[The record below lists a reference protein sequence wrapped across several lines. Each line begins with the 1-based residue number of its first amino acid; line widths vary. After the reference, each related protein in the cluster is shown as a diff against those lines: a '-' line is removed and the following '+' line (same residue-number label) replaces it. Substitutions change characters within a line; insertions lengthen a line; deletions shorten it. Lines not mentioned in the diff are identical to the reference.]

1 MKTAIKV
8 LVILLCILL
17 VAAGVAWYMLGY
29 GGLQTGTNVP
39 ASDVRPA
46 RQLLSDLKSNSSL
59 KFSLAVPHSF
69 DWYVGST
76 QGNPTRMTLSGVAM
90 VAKSATSDDA
100 SKIDAWLRQQGFNG
114 DAENNSFGDTTIS
127 EGYVK
132 DSIAVIVVTP
142 VTSNG
147 STQNV
152 TELVVYAGIL
162 PGTPANN

>member
-8 LVILLCILL
+8 LVVLLCILL
-17 VAAGVAWYMLGY
+17 VAAGIAWYMLGH
-29 GGLQTGTNVP
+29 GGQQAGTDVP
-39 ASDVRPA
+39 TADVTPA

-59 KFSLAVPHSF
+59 KFSMAVPHSF
-69 DWYVGST
+69 DWYVAAT
-76 QGNPTRMTLSGVAM
+76 QGDPVRMTLSGVAM

-100 SKIDAWLRQQGFNG
+100 SQIDACLRQQGFNG
-114 DAENNSFGDTTIS
+114 DAENNSFGDTTVS

-132 DSIAVIVVTP
+132 DSLAVIVVTP
-142 VTSNG
+142 VSSNG

-162 PGTPANN
+162 PGVPAGN